1 MRQEEP
7 HRRTVSRV
15 TYAFK
20 LEQPDG
26 TPADPPSIMLGVYL
40 WHPGDEI
47 TLGADRS
54 LRVVDVRDQGEDEP
68 MVLVVVDMAERASS
82 AAG

>member
-1 MRQEEP
+1 M
-7 HRRTVSRV
+7 
-15 TYAFK
+15 TYTFK

-26 TPADPPSIMLGVYL
+26 TPADPPQITLGVYL
-40 WHPGDEI
+40 WNPGDTI

-68 MVLVVVDMAERASS
+68 TVLVVVDTPQSV
-82 AAG
+82 